1 MLHNDLNACN
11 EYRHGLDTAAKITSP
26 VHLLIGREDAMAPP
40 RATRDLIAALSV
52 VRVVELANCGHMLMA
67 EQPDAVRR
75 RAHRRLSDAEPL
87 NHRAGVRLVTRGR
100 GAGGVGRA
108 GQASVVRTISTAI
121 VSDTLRR
128 FPTTDPRQ

>member
-40 RATRDLIAALSV
+40 RAARDLIAALSV

-67 EQPDAVRR
+67 EQPDAVR
-75 RAHRRLSDAEPL
+75 DAL
-87 NHRAGVRLVTRGR
+87 LA
-100 GAGGVGRA
+100 A
-108 GQASVVRTISTAI
+108 
-121 VSDTLRR
+121 
-128 FPTTDPRQ
+128 FPTPEQ